1 MADTQID
8 LPEECLRFIDRE
20 VIQGRFSS
28 RREVI
33 EAGLL
38 MLEERETRLA
48 SLRAVIAEVETHR
61 SGSSSAS

>member
-1 MADTQID
+1 MADTQIE
-8 LPEECLRFIDRE
+8 LAEECLRFIDRE
-20 VIQGRFSS
+20 VIQGRFRS

-48 SLRAVIAEVETHR
+48 SLRATIAEVESHR
-61 SGSSSAS
+61 PGARSAS